1 MTTIGSLT
9 VQVNSQ
15 GVEQASEDLD
25 KLVASGAKA
34 EQTAGRIGD
43 AWDEAR
49 QRMGVSS
56 RESRKALV
64 EQRQA
69 LDKLVGQIDPTV
81 AALGRLDKQQ
91 QELRKYR
98 AAGILD
104 AESFAEY
111 NSKIEA
117 ARTAIGTFSGDL
129 DRTGKTAKETAFAMR
144 GLPAQFTDI
153 FTSLAAGQPAM
164 MVFLQQGG
172 QIKDM
177 FGGIG
182 PAARAMGGYIL
193 GLVNPFTV
201 AAAAVGTLVY
211 GYSQGSK
218 EADAFNNALIMTGN
232 AAGTT
237 SSELSGM
244 ARRIAEM
251 NGTVGNAS
259 AILSKLAA
267 SARIPASSFEQ
278 IASAAV
284 SMEKAVGRSAD
295 QTVAEFARIFD
306 DPLKAAHDLNQQYSF
321 LTASTYEQ
329 VVALTE
335 QGKETEAAR
344 ILADEYADTIE
355 GRSSRVVENLGL
367 FEGAWKA
374 VGDAA
379 SGALDAIKEVGRT
392 PSLDAQI
399 ERTQKLLEDRKTSLA
414 ARLFPESLGPDSQ
427 STKFLEDRLKI
438 LIRAREE
445 SERQAQSES
454 ELAKTRR
461 EGEAAYGSI
470 QKTLESTAS
479 KQDKLQKALLE
490 NERKINEARAA
501 GYTITKEQ
509 EALLEKQLR
518 DKFKERTS
526 VVREDAGMARIAT
539 LGRENAALLEQ
550 LGTTQKLTAGERELA
565 KFTQEIADL
574 RERKVLTAQQKQILA
589 SEDEIRAELGKRIEL
604 EKQIRLRE
612 EGIKLSTYQAT
623 LDSQLQQAQAGFDV
637 SLAGVGM
644 GDVAR
649 DRMQEMLRIG
659 QEYEQQRRRLQSQ
672 LNQGQISQGL
682 YDQETAALE
691 SALRERL
698 EMQRDYYQR
707 VDEAQQDWT
716 KGARAAY
723 GNYLESAKDI
733 AGQTKNLFT
742 SAFSSMEDAIVQFAM
757 TGKLSFADFAKS
769 VLADMARIATRQA
782 ATGILSS
789 VVGSV
794 ASAWAGSA
802 GSGTGATAGD
812 YTGTDYSNWVAGQ
825 RASGGPVAPNSLYE
839 VNELGP
845 ELLSQGGRTYLMTG
859 QQGGTV
865 VPLGSGMASATA
877 SGAAPPMAP
886 QVNITIH
893 NDGTSDVDGDVDM
906 ASRIG
911 PQIIA
916 LIQTEISKNER
927 RTLSPGG
934 STWQAINRR

>member
-34 EQTAGRIGD
+34 EQAAGRVGD

-49 QRMGVSS
+49 QRMGISS
-56 RESRKALV
+56 RESRKALDD
-64 EQRQA
+64 QRQA

-182 PAARAMGGYIL
+182 PAARAMGSYVL
-193 GLVNPFTV
+193 GLVNPFTL
-201 AAAAVGTLVY
+201 AAAAVGTLAAAY
-211 GYSQGSK
+211 YQGSR
-218 EADAFNNALIMTGN
+218 EQDAYRLGLVSTGN
-232 AAGTT
+232 AAGATVGQLADMAQRISASTGTT
-237 SSELSGM
+237 SKAAEVLAQLASSGKV
-244 ARRIAEM
+244 A
-251 NGTVGNAS
+251 
-259 AILSKLAA
+259 
-267 SARIPASSFEQ
+267 ASSFQEVATAA
-278 IASAAV
+278 IAW
-284 SMEKAVGRSAD
+284 EKAGGQAASV
-295 QTVAEFARIFD
+295 TVAEFAKLAD
-306 DPLKAAHDLNQQYSF
+306 DPVRAVEALDEKYNF
-321 LTASTYEQ
+321 LTASTYRQ
-329 VVALTE
+329 IAALQQ
-335 QGKETEAAR
+335 QGDVLGAQQ
-344 ILADEYADTIE
+344 LAEREYSSALQQ
-355 GRSSRVVENLGL
+355 RSEELTRNLGYV
-367 FEGAWKA
+367 ERAWNSVWGAAVGAW
-374 VGDAA
+374 DAMRGIGREA
-379 SGALDAIKEVGRT
+379 GPEERLESVFQLLTDYEQAGSSDSYTANELRKQIEV
-392 PSLDAQI
+392 LWAQI
-399 ERTQKLLEDRKTSLA
+399 AK
-414 ARLFPESLGPDSQ
+414 
-427 STKFLEDRLKI
+427 
-438 LIRAREE
+438 E
-445 SERQAQSES
+445 SERAGDQARAKMLKDRAIAAQQYLDGAISDARTNAEK
-454 ELAKTRR
+454 LAAEYKQIDKMVADAAA
-461 EGEAAYGSI
+461 EGVIYTEEQIA
-470 QKTLESTAS
+470 K
-479 KQDKLQKALLE
+479 
-490 NERKINEARAA
+490 ARAA
-501 GYTITKEQ
+501 
-509 EALLEKQLR
+509 AAAR
-518 DKFKERTS
+518 FKDPNAPRTAG
-526 VVREDAGMARIAT
+526 VREDAGTARIAT

-550 LGTTQKLTAGERELA
+550 LGTTQKITAGERELA

-825 RASGGPVAPNSLYE
+825 RAYGGPVAPNSLYE

-865 VPLGSGMASATA
+865 VPLGSGLASASA
-877 SGAAPPMAP
+877 AGAGATTQITV
-886 QVNITIH
+886 QVNIDSSGEADVSSSAPAADQFGRELGTFVEQKYRQLLARDLRR
-893 NDGTSDVDGDVDM
+893 DG
-906 ASRIG
+906 AIG
-911 PQIIA
+911 
-916 LIQTEISKNER
+916 R
-927 RTLSPGG
+927 
-934 STWQAINRR
+934 AING